1 MGKRSIKTRRRNRVH
16 KKRKTKLYNSVKRK
30 SKKHRTKRKKI
41 KRKNNLK
48 TISKEILYLGGQ
60 LGKNPVKCSTEEL
73 IEMGFR
79 EPDKVLSGT
88 YSEFIEG
95 LESNTCSQPNTTYS
109 EFKKFYVNNPVVV
122 IIAHGVTKNIAPE
135 KSSNKYIIQQTQS
148 GYASFNTPRFNENYE
163 VSGHIINDI
172 YKSIANKENDNLNL
186 FKPDDRGNVVR
197 KLMYMPKCL
206 DRKGRRFKQT
216 ACQKLI
222 PPNSI
227 YMDISLSFHD
237 PDEAFKHIWPGKSC
251 ILIFYNES
259 PIDSD
264 GIHLTTLMSSEGFDN
279 FEMTQNHESELHYQM
294 FTPKDP
300 EFTCDLSTVIQSW
313 FKDSECTIYITSCK
327 SFEFYS
333 PLGTE
338 LEKLT
343 RVISSSGNSLPIKD
357 ILLKL
362 NSENINPGRR
372 RKIRP
377 LSEKVWN
384 ELKIPDNLDQFLH
397 SIQEDDIK
405 SKLIDI
411 ILDEYPEIYDKTLLV
426 ILVNHRPD
434 ILKNLKISRVF
445 SDDKTVM
452 GQAITV
458 DPEIFRQADD
468 RLKNNKEDALELLNI
483 NAKIYRFLSSDLQ
496 KNEEIICAALK
507 NNYSVIVQ
515 INKDVLAQDTMRDK
529 IKECY
534 FQSENLKLGGV
545 GGWGSKWNKTVNK
558 DKYIEL
564 LEARRN
570 NRRSFLEFISLPPN
584 PKRYSPTAL
593 QDIQK
598 KIVEIKESLNLA
610 N

>member
-1 MGKRSIKTRRRNRVH
+1 MGKRSIKTRRRNKIH

-48 TISKEILYLGGQ
+48 TISKGTLYLGGQ
-60 LGKNPVKCSTEEL
+60 LGKNPVKCLREEL
-73 IEMGFR
+73 IDMGFR

-95 LESNTCSQPNTTYS
+95 LQSNTCSQPNTTYS
-109 EFKKFYVNNPVVV
+109 EFKEFYVNNPVIV
-122 IIAHGVTKNIAPE
+122 IIAHGVIKNIAPE

-197 KLMYMPKCL
+197 NLMYMPRCL
-206 DRKGRRFKQT
+206 DTYGRRSKQT

-227 YMDISLSFHD
+227 YMDISLSFDD
-237 PDEAFKHIWPGKSC
+237 PDEAFKHIWPGQSC
-251 ILIFYNES
+251 ILIFYNEP

-264 GIHLTTLMSSEGFDN
+264 GIHLTLMSSEGFDN
-279 FEMTQNHESELHYQM
+279 FEMRQNPKGELPYQM
-294 FTPKDP
+294 FIPKDP
-300 EFTCDLSTVIQSW
+300 KFTCDLSTVIQSW

-327 SFEFYS
+327 SFEFDS

-343 RVISSSGNSLPIKD
+343 RVISSSGNRLPIKD

-362 NSENINPGRR
+362 NSETINPGRR
-372 RKIRP
+372 IKTRP

-384 ELKIPDNLDQFLH
+384 ELKIPGNLDQFLH

-411 ILDEYPEIYDKTLLV
+411 LLDEYPEIYDKTLLV
-426 ILVNHRPD
+426 ILINHRPD
-434 ILKNLKISRVF
+434 ILKNPKISKVF
-445 SDDKTVM
+445 SNDKTVM

-458 DPEIFRQADD
+458 DPEIFRQAGD
-468 RLKNNKEDALELLNI
+468 RLKNNREDALELLNI
-483 NAKIYRFLSSDLQ
+483 NARIYKFLSPDLQ
-496 KNEEIICAALK
+496 KDKDIICAALT
-507 NNYSVIVQ
+507 NNYRVILQ
-515 INKDVLAQDTMRDK
+515 IQKQQPQLLKGDDVSFIRD
-529 IKECY
+529 CY
-534 FQSENLKLGGV
+534 FQSENLKLGRV
-545 GGWGSKWNKTVNK
+545 GGIGRRWNKTVDK
-558 DKYIEL
+558 LKYIQL
-564 LEARRN
+564 LENRRN
-570 NRRSFLEFISLPPN
+570 NKTSFSEFISLPP
-584 PKRYSPTAL
+584 PKRYREEEI
-593 QDIQK
+593 QDIQQ
-598 KIVEIKESLNLA
+598 KIDEIKIQQK
-610 N
+610 

>member
-1 MGKRSIKTRRRNRVH
+1 MGKRSIKTRRRNRIH

-95 LESNTCSQPNTTYS
+95 LQSNTCSQPNTTYS

-148 GYASFNTPRFNENYE
+148 GYSVSTITTRVNENYE

-197 KLMYMPKCL
+197 NLMYMPKCL
-206 DRKGRRFKQT
+206 DRKGRRSKQT

-237 PDEAFKHIWPGKSC
+237 PDEVFKHIRPGKSC
-251 ILIFYNES
+251 ILIFYNEP
-259 PIDSD
+259 PINSD
-264 GIHLTTLMSSEGFDN
+264 GIHLTLMSSEGFDN
-279 FEMTQNHESELHYQM
+279 FEMTQNSKGGLHYQM

-300 EFTCDLSTVIQSW
+300 KFTCDLSTVIQSW

-327 SFEFYS
+327 SFEFNS

-362 NSENINPGRR
+362 NSETINTGRR
-372 RKIRP
+372 RKTRP

-384 ELKIPDNLDQFLH
+384 ELKIPGNLDQFLH
-397 SIQEDDIK
+397 SIEEDDIK

-411 ILDEYPEIYDKTLLV
+411 ILGEYPEIYDKTLLV

-434 ILKNLKISRVF
+434 ILKNPKISSVF
-445 SDDKTVM
+445 SGDKTVM
-452 GQAITV
+452 GKAITV

-496 KNEEIICAALK
+496 EDEEIICAALK
-507 NNYSVIVQ
+507 NNYRIIVQ
-515 INKDVLAQDTMRDK
+515 INKDVLQSQMRDK

-545 GGWGSKWNKTVNK
+545 GGEGRKWNITVDK

-584 PKRYSPTAL
+584 PKRYSEEE
-593 QDIQK
+593 IQEIQQKIDKIK
-598 KIVEIKESLNLA
+598 KSHNLA